1 MKFWTIPAEVAR
13 ILVPN
18 PSPDAPPLLL
28 YTDKVL
34 SNGQPIFRSWHPLE
48 GFGSIVPDSLI
59 VFPASEAY
67 FTAALQALVDF
78 EVIGVDAETF
88 ARLAAEWV
96 DLPVDHFNVKSIEV
110 TLASDEEEG

>member
-1 MKFWTIPAEVAR
+1 MKFWTVPAEVAR

-48 GFGSIVPDSLI
+48 GFGSVVPDSLI

-67 FTAALQALVDF
+67 FTAALHQLVDF
-78 EVIGVDAETF
+78 EATGTDAEAF
-88 ARLAAEWV
+88 ARLAAEWA
-96 DLPVDHFNVKSIEV
+96 DLPYGHFNVTSIEV
-110 TLASDEEEG
+110 TLAPEGEEG